1 MALWLFWEPHCIKHF
16 PCFFFNLHRNTRI
29 LSPLSLCFDDEVTE
43 AQRYEGAH
51 LRSPSSS
58 QQNGGSRGGAWK
70 RGPISQSMT
79 QGDRKQGG
87 AMHWEFQEPPA
98 PIKHP
103 SGIQAPTLT
112 SRQSSEMD
120 GFWAILWLNFL
131 HKQVRKRF
139 VQGHIRTYD

>member
-1 MALWLFWEPHCIKHF
+1 
-16 PCFFFNLHRNTRI
+16 
-29 LSPLSLCFDDEVTE
+29 
-43 AQRYEGAH
+43 
-51 LRSPSSS
+51 
-58 QQNGGSRGGAWK
+58 
-70 RGPISQSMT
+70 
-79 QGDRKQGG
+79 
-87 AMHWEFQEPPA
+87 MHWEFQEPPA